1 MMTQF
6 LKQVAS
12 HYLAQDGLEDKVFV
26 FPNRRATVFFKK
38 YMRDSF
44 RESETG
50 PRVMPTAITVEKFF
64 STVTG
69 LSKGDKITL
78 LLALHG
84 CYSAI
89 HKRPRSLDDFIGW
102 GDVLLSDFDEV
113 DKYLV
118 DASRL
123 FVNVAD
129 FQRMQDDLS
138 WAEEEQK
145 RAVGRLVNH
154 FSEGEWKLRSPGG
167 DGVKDRFL
175 ETWEILLPLY
185 ESFRETL
192 LARGFVYEGMI
203 YRDFAERLSSESAVD
218 LLATAYPSARK
229 FVFVGFNALNTCE
242 RAVFDSMQKAG
253 LAEFCW
259 DFCGPMLTDPAND
272 SSFFMREYMT
282 RYPNAFEIEGGGVP
296 DVRVIGVPSAAG
308 QAELLGRVIADLR
321 ARDGGD
327 CPDWLDY
334 AVVLPD
340 ETMLGCVLN
349 NIPDE
354 VDSVNVTM
362 GYPLASSEFFMFL
375 RSLMSLQMHMR
386 RSGDTWYFYHRQV
399 HDIMSCGT
407 LKCAF
412 GPDERRVASEIASSA
427 KPFVPVSDFGGSE
440 LLAFIFKPVVTEM
453 AVADAAAVDKFA
465 GYLLE
470 VMSEVVSRIG
480 DADVIQTECARKCY
494 TCINRL
500 REYHMAVLPQTFFRL
515 AVQLASG
522 LTVPYEGEPL
532 GGLQVMG
539 PLETRALDF
548 RHIVILN
555 ASEGVFP
562 HRSASGS
569 FIPPELRHGFELPT
583 YKHQDAMWA
592 YYFYRMISRAETVT
606 MLYDSRT
613 EGLAS
618 GEESRYVKQ
627 LRYLYKDRCKLSEC
641 VAAASISASPIEE
654 TIEKTPEDV
663 AKIMGKD
670 LSASAVQQYMACPVR
685 FYYNFVKEL
694 YVDDEVKDNLDAGM
708 LGTVCHKVLEDIYG
722 QRAGGL
728 ITEEFLSGWLNSDG
742 EAKLKETIYALI
754 REKLH
759 SFEVTGQNLIDAR
772 LALQFVRKVME
783 ADVELIRKR
792 GPIRILGVELHYNGQ
807 EVVPGFKF
815 KGVVD
820 RLDTFDDGT
829 VRIVDYKT
837 GGDLPDVLD
846 ASNPEKLVND
856 VLVRKDHTKKAALQ
870 FYLYD
875 RFVAGDEKYSSMLR
889 TNAMYAMND
898 LFRHPVE
905 PRRES
910 PEFVRLMDE
919 GLVVLLE
926 EIVDC
931 GKPFRRASDTKTC
944 KYCDYRMLCG
954 KSVSD

>member
-1 MMTQF
+1 MTQF

-12 HYLAQDGLEDKVFV
+12 HYLVQDGLEDKVFV
-26 FPNRRATVFFKK
+26 FPNRRSRAFFDK
-38 YMRDSF
+38 YLKDCV
-44 RESETG
+44 RESGAG
-50 PRVMPTAITVEKFF
+50 PRIRPVTVTVEKFF
-64 STVTG
+64 SDVTG
-69 LSKGDKITL
+69 MTSADRITL
-78 LLALHG
+78 LLTLHG
-84 CYSAI
+84 CYSSV
-89 HKRPRSLDDFIGW
+89 HRRPRSLDDFIGW

-138 WAEEEQK
+138 WADEEQK
-145 RAVGRLVNH
+145 RAVGKLVNH
-154 FSEGEWKLRSPGG
+154 FSEGEWKLRNPEGN
-167 DGVKDRFL
+167 GVKDRFL

-185 ESFRETL
+185 RSFRETL

-203 YRDFAERLSSESAVD
+203 YRDFAERLSDESAAD
-218 LLATAYPSARK
+218 LLAAAYPGASK

-242 RAVFDSMQKAG
+242 RTVFDSMQKAG

-272 SSFFMREYMT
+272 SSFFLGEYVS
-282 RYPNAFEIEGGGVP
+282 RYPNAFDVEGGGIP
-296 DVRVIGVPSAAG
+296 EVRVISVPSAAG
-308 QAELLGRVIADLR
+308 QAELLGSVVADLA
-321 ARDGGD
+321 ARDGGS
-327 CPDWLDY
+327 PDWIDY

-354 VDSVNVTM
+354 VDTVNVTM
-362 GYPLASSEFFMFL
+362 GYPLASSEFFLFL
-375 RSLMSLQMHMR
+375 KSLMSLQMHVR
-386 RSGDTWYFYHRQV
+386 RSGGISYFYHRQV
-399 HDIMSCGT
+399 HDILSCGT

-412 GPDERRVASEIASSA
+412 GDDERAVAAQIASAA
-427 KPFVPVSDFGGSE
+427 KPYVPAGDFAGSE
-440 LLAFIFKPVVTEM
+440 LLAKIFTPVVTDM
-453 AVADAAAVDKFA
+453 AVADAGTVAAFA
-465 GYLLE
+465 DYLLD
-470 VMSEVVSRIG
+470 VMADVVSRIG

-500 REYHMAVLPQTFFRL
+500 REYRMAVLPQTFVRL
-515 AVQLASG
+515 AVQLAAG
-522 LTVPYEGEPL
+522 ITVPYEGEPL

-548 RHIVILN
+548 RHVVILN

-569 FIPPELRHGFELPT
+569 FIPPELRRGFELPT

-606 MLYDSRT
+606 MMYDSRT
-613 EGLAS
+613 EGLSA

-627 LRYLYKDRCKLSEC
+627 LRYLYKDKCRLGEC
-641 VAAASISASPIEE
+641 VAAASISASPMEE
-654 TIEKTPEDV
+654 SIVKTPEDV
-663 AKIMGKD
+663 AKIRGKD
-670 LSASAVQQYMACPVR
+670 LSASAVQQYMACPVK

-708 LGTVCHKVLEDIYG
+708 LGTVCHKALEDVYKPKVG
-722 QRAGGL
+722 DRV
-728 ITEEFLSGWLNSDG
+728 TEEYLTWWLGDEGS
-742 EAKLKETIYALI
+742 AKLKDIIYGLI
-754 REKLH
+754 REKLR

-772 LALQFVRKVME
+772 LAMQFVRKVLE
-783 ADVELIRKR
+783 ADIKLIRAR
-792 GPIRILGVELHYNGQ
+792 GPINILGVELHYPGQ
-807 EVVPGFKF
+807 EIIPGFRF

-820 RLDTFDDGT
+820 RLDSFGDGT

-837 GGDLPDVLD
+837 GGDMPDVLD
-846 ASNPEKLVND
+846 ASDPQKLASEVLEK
-856 VLVRKDHTKKAALQ
+856 KDHSKKAALQ

-875 RFVAGDEKYSSMLR
+875 SFVARDGHYGSLRR

-905 PRRES
+905 TWPES
-910 PEFVRLMDE
+910 PEFVKLMDR
-919 GLVVLLE
+919 GLAALLD

-931 GKPFRRASDTKTC
+931 TKPFVRASVPQTC

-954 KSVSD
+954 KSTSD